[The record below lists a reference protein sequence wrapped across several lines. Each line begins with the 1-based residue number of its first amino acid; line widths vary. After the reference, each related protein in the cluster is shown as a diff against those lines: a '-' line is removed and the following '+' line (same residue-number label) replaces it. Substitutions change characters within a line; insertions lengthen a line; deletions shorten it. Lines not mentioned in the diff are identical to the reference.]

1 MIKQIKCVDRVAA
14 QWASRE
20 ADLKA
25 MLRPTGIGHK
35 ALLKFLYDQGVDTEA
50 DEPYRD
56 LTEKAYEQFSNY
68 ALSFDYVAPHTFTDQ
83 AEGYFR
89 YQMSW
94 GGPSD
99 EIRFYS
105 YDAGRSC
112 YRAEYWFMD
121 WFDGAK
127 VDVTG
132 TVADDVFA
140 WFQEVGATE
149 SEYEKAMADYEPPV
163 SEDEY
168 PDDDPEEESED
179 D

>member
-1 MIKQIKCVDRVAA
+1 MSEQIKCADRVASE
-14 QWASRE
+14 WAGRE

-25 MLRPTGIGHK
+25 MLRPGDVD
-35 ALLKFLYDQGVDTEA
+35 LLELVKFLKDQGASIAESLDAMELEGDAYPIHEA
-50 DEPYRD
+50 C
-56 LTEKAYEQFSNY
+56 YEQFSNY
-68 ALSFDYVAPHTFTDQ
+68 ALSFDYVAPYTFTDQ
-83 AEGYFR
+83 EEGYFR

-105 YDAGRSC
+105 YDNGRSC

-132 TVADDVFA
+132 TVADDVFSF
-140 WFQEVGATE
+140 FQDVGMTE
-149 SEYEKAMADYEPPV
+149 SEYEKAMADYEPPC
-163 SEDEY
+163 E
-168 PDDDPEEESED
+168 EEESED
-179 D
+179 E